1 MNRAKQVLLIVAF
14 VCFSWLGMQVV
25 HEAGHVLVAKLTGA
39 EVVRVALH
47 PLIVSR
53 TDLGRNPHA
62 LAVVWGGPL
71 FGSLFPLL
79 AFGLAVA
86 FRWPG
91 VYLFR
96 FFAGFCLVANGIY
109 IGVGH
114 FLAKGA
120 DPWVMT
126 DNGSSLWVLV
136 LFGAVTFP
144 AGLYLWHRQG
154 PHFGLG
160 DAKGNVSTGA
170 MFVSAGLFL
179 AIVAIE
185 LVRNV
190 R

>member
-1 MNRAKQVLLIVAF
+1 MLIIGSLKRAKQILLILTF
-14 VCFSWLGMQVV
+14 VGFSWLGMQVV
-25 HEAGHVLVAKLTGA
+25 HEAGHVLVAKLTGG

-53 TDLGRNPHA
+53 TDLGRNPNP

-71 FGSLFPLL
+71 FGSLLPLL
-79 AFGLAVA
+79 AFALAA
-86 FRWPG
+86 LFHWPG

-109 IGVGH
+109 IGLGH

-126 DNGSSLWVLV
+126 DNGSPLWLLV

-144 AGLYLWHRQG
+144 LGLYLWHRQG
-154 PHFGLG
+154 QHFGLG
-160 DAKGNVSTGA
+160 VAKGSVNTSAALVSSWCAT
-170 MFVSAGLFL
+170 
-179 AIVAIE
+179 
-185 LVRNV
+185 
-190 R
+190 